1 VLTSFSHFGFWNCVD
16 AYLLFF
22 IPFKTLANILI
33 SFLDSRCLCASWEF
47 NCEKA
52 YVFNDSFLITFTS
65 DDEERRYGFVL
76 SYVERKYNT
85 TEEQT
90 SMTTTHPATDVQT
103 YRQTRPLV
111 WQPQEWRRHQIPFQC
126 RKHLQF
132 TRQLLWRLHQQQLW
146 QIRQLIYTIFVY
158 IYFVT

>member
-1 VLTSFSHFGFWNCVD
+1 MYLFVRCDVLTSFSDFGFWNCVD

-33 SFLDSRCLCASWEF
+33 SFLDSRRVCASWEF

-90 SMTTTHPATDVQT
+90 SITTIYPATDVQT
-103 YRQTRPLV
+103 DTSSGMTTTGV
-111 WQPQEWRRHQIPFQC
+111 ASSSDTISVSKTSTIHSTATME
-126 RKHLQF
+126 
-132 TRQLLWRLHQQQLW
+132 TTSTQL
-146 QIRQLIYTIFVY
+146 
-158 IYFVT
+158 